1 MSPLSN
7 AFLRADQLN
16 AGEMFFPLRT
26 HVCHKCFLV
35 QLQEYESPEAIFSD
49 YLYFSSYSD
58 SWLLHA
64 REFAAW
70 SKGQFNLG
78 DKTLVVEIASNDGY
92 LLQYFRDM
100 DIPVLGIEPAANVAA
115 VAEKKGIPTL
125 VRFFGT
131 ALAEELVASGRKAN
145 MIVGNNVLAHVP
157 SINDFVRGMK
167 LLLAD
172 DGIISMEFPH
182 LLQLV
187 EQNQFDTIYHE
198 HFSYISLYA
207 VERIFS
213 SHGLRIFEVSELK
226 THGGSLRILATH
238 DENSL
243 YPTRISVGAL
253 RGREEQAG
261 LLSLSTYAAFSE
273 KVRRAK
279 RDLLTFLIGAKNSG
293 KSIAAYGA
301 AAKGNTLLNFC
312 GIGTDFID
320 YVADVSPHKQG
331 MYLPGTHIS
340 IVPPQRVFDTKP
352 DYLLIL
358 PWNLRKEVI
367 EQMSAI
373 RNWGGKFII
382 PIPKLEIV

>member
-7 AFLRADQLN
+7 SFLRADQLN
-16 AGEMFFPLRT
+16 AAEIFFPLRT

-35 QLQEYESPEAIFSD
+35 QLQEYECPEAIFSD
-49 YLYFSSYSD
+49 YLYFSSYSE
-58 SWLLHA
+58 SWLQHA
-64 REFAAW
+64 QEFAIWA
-70 SKGQFNLG
+70 KDQFNLG
-78 DKTLVVEIASNDGY
+78 EQSLVVEIASNDGY
-92 LLQYFRDM
+92 LLQYFRAM
-100 DIPVLGIEPAANVAA
+100 GIPVLGIEPAANVAT
-115 VAEKKGIPTL
+115 VAEEKGIPTI
-125 VRFFGT
+125 VRFFGA
-131 ALAEELVASGRKAN
+131 ALAEEFTATGQKAS

-157 SINDFVRGMK
+157 SLNDFVAGMK

-198 HFSYISLYA
+198 HFSYLSLHA

-213 SHGLRIFEVSELK
+213 THGLRIFDVSELT

-238 DENSL
+238 NYNSR
-243 YPTRISVGAL
+243 YPARTSVGAL
-253 RGREEQAG
+253 RSREGHAG
-261 LLSLSTYAAFSE
+261 LLSLSAYASFSE
-273 KVRRAK
+273 KVRRVK
-279 RDLLTFLIGAKNSG
+279 RELLAFLIDAKNSE

-320 YVADVSPHKQG
+320 FVADVSPHKQG
-331 MYLPGTHIS
+331 MFLPGTHIP
-340 IVPPQRVFDTKP
+340 IVSPQKVFDTKP
-352 DYLLIL
+352 HYLLIL

-367 EQMSAI
+367 EQMSSI